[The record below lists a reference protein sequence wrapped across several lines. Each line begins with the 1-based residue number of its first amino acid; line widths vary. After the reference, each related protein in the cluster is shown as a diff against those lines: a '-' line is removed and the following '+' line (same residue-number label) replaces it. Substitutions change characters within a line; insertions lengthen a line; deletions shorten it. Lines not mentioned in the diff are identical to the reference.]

1 MVAGGDIL
9 PPSFEGLAVVKAFGN
24 RVRMQMMRR
33 RLVES
38 RHPDSRSEATGE
50 EVCHG

>member
-1 MVAGGDIL
+1 LQAVL
-9 PPSFEGLAVVKAFGN
+9 YYCRSSEGSAVVKALGN
-24 RVRMQMMRR
+24 RVRMQTMRR

-38 RHPDSRSEATGE
+38 RHPDSRSDMTGE